1 MNTHTPRWPAVAAT
15 GAAIALMLSACGSGG
30 GDASD
35 PSGSSGSATSGG
47 EVVYALDTPIS
58 TLDPNVAGAAQEFR
72 VIRQF
77 TDSLVTLDADGTIG
91 PWLAT
96 SWEASDDGLSYTF
109 VLRDG
114 VTFSDGTP
122 FDAAAVC
129 FNFDRIADPATGSL
143 AAVGLIGPYQS
154 CQATDELTAVVTLST
169 PFVPFLN
176 GMSSSF
182 MGMVSPTAV
191 QEMGAADFAMAPV
204 GTGPFVVESYVP
216 NDRVVLTANPDYDW
230 APASAGHEGPA
241 YLDKVTFQIIADATV
256 RMGSLRSQSVDIVG
270 VVPET
275 EISAVESDASLELV
289 SQPAPGVSTQL
300 FFNQESG
307 PLADKEVREAVR
319 SAIDFD
325 GAVTSLYFGAFDRAW
340 GPLTPATAGYDPAVE
355 DSFDFDPDRAADL
368 LDEAGWKPGS
378 DGIREK
384 DGERLTLRYIDQD
397 PNREKRQ
404 DFAEFIR
411 QNLADVGIE
420 VELAFEANAPLTE
433 DRTTGSY
440 DLATLSYGNID
451 PNVLSMIY
459 ASTAIPTATTTGF
472 NLGRFSDPEMDEL
485 LAAGRTEADLDARL
499 DIYAQIQQRAV
510 EEVYSVGMYV
520 PAYTVATSTAVSGL
534 TFGADGY
541 PVLYDVSV
549 AQ

>member
-1 MNTHTPRWPAVAAT
+1 MNTHTPRWAPVAAT
-15 GAAIALMLSACGSGG
+15 GAALALMLSACGDGG
-30 GDASD
+30 SDATD
-35 PSGSSGSATSGG
+35 PSGTAGTSTSGG
-47 EVVYALDTPIS
+47 EVVYAIDTPITS
-58 TLDPNVAGAAQEFR
+58 LDPNVTGAAQEAR
-72 VIRQF
+72 IIRQF
-77 TDSLVTLDADGTIG
+77 TDSLVTLDDGTIG

-96 SWEASDDGLSYTF
+96 SWETSEDGRTYTF
-109 VLRDG
+109 GLRDG
-114 VTFSDGTP
+114 VTFSDGTA

-143 AAVGLIGPYQS
+143 AAVGLIGPYES
-154 CQATDELTAVVTLST
+154 CEATDALTAVVTLSA

-176 GMSSSF
+176 NMSSSF

-191 QEMGAADFAMAPV
+191 QELGAAAFALAPV

-230 APASAGHEGPA
+230 APDTAGHDGTA
-241 YLDKVTFQIIADATV
+241 YLDTVTFQIISDATV
-256 RMGSLRSQSVDIVG
+256 RMGSLRSESVDIVG
-270 VVPET
+270 IVPET
-275 EISAVESDASLELV
+275 EIAAVQSDTSLQFI
-289 SQPAPGVSTQL
+289 SQSAPGASTQL

-307 PLADKEVREAVR
+307 PLADKAVREAVR

-325 GAVTSLYFGAFDRAW
+325 GAVTALYFGAFDRAW
-340 GPLTPATAGYDPAVE
+340 GPLTPATTGYDPAVE
-355 DSFDFDPDRAADL
+355 DSFAYDPDEAADL
-368 LDEAGWKPGS
+368 LDSAGWKTGS

-404 DFAEFIR
+404 DYAEFIR

-440 DLATLSYGNID
+440 DLATLSYGSID
-451 PNVLSMIY
+451 PNILSMLY
-459 ASTAIPTATTTGF
+459 SSTAIPTATSTGF
-472 NLGRFSDPEMDEL
+472 NLGRFSDPEMDAL
-485 LAAGRTEADLDARL
+485 LTAGQAETDLDARL
-499 DIYAQIQQRAV
+499 DIYSQIQQRV
-510 EEVYSVGMYV
+510 IDEVDSVGLYV
-520 PAYTVATSTAVSGL
+520 PAYTVAASTAVTGL

-541 PVLYDVSV
+541 PILYDVSV
-549 AQ
+549 AR

>member
-1 MNTHTPRWPAVAAT
+1 MNTHTPRWSAVGAT
-15 GAAIALMLSACGSGG
+15 GAVIALMLSACGSGG
-30 GDASD
+30 DASD
-35 PSGSSGSATSGG
+35 PSGSSASAARGG

-109 VLRDG
+109 GLRDG

-143 AAVGLIGPYQS
+143 AAVGLIGPYKS
-154 CQATDELTAVVTLST
+154 CEATDDLTAVITLSA

-191 QEMGAADFAMAPV
+191 QEMGAAAFAMAPV
-204 GTGPFVVESYVP
+204 GTGPFIVESYVP

-230 APASAGHEGPA
+230 APASAGHEGAA

-270 VVPET
+270 AVPET
-275 EISAVESDASLELV
+275 EISAVESDTSLQFV

-307 PLADKEVREAVR
+307 PLADKAVREAVR
-319 SAIDFD
+319 SAIDID
-325 GAVTSLYFGAFDRAW
+325 GAVTALYFGAFDRAW
-340 GPLTPATAGYDPAVE
+340 GPLTPSTTGYDTAVE
-355 DSFDFDPDRAADL
+355 DSFEFDADRAAEL
-368 LDEAGWKPGS
+368 LDEAGWVPGS

-433 DRTTGSY
+433 DRTTGNY
-440 DLATLSYGNID
+440 DLATLSYGSID

-472 NLGRFSDPEMDEL
+472 NLGRFSDPKMDEL

-499 DIYAQIQQRAV
+499 DIYAQIQQRAID
-510 EEVYSVGMYV
+510 EVDSVGLYV
-520 PAYTVATSTAVSGL
+520 PAYTVATSTSVSGL